1 MGLTIT
7 WLSEKTCQATFLNNP
22 PTQEALA
29 DASNFSIEAQSGVS
43 VTVYRS
49 EPTAGVGTTILHVG
63 PSVYPGA
70 VYIIKFGNEI
80 SLSQVPNNI
89 VPQESLE
96 WSHKMIDVLTEVF
109 GEATQR
115 LSGKPQTFVVS
126 NFKNTDSVLFVETT
140 LGFPPKGKIFV
151 EGKKYSYTEKDA
163 MSFRG
168 ITPHIFYNMGVSP
181 QKMVTCDVDSI
192 FPG

>member
-43 VTVYRS
+43 MTVYRS

-89 VPQESLE
+89 VPQESSE
-96 WSHKMIDVLTEVF
+96 WSHKMIDALTEAF
-109 GEATQR
+109 GEAVQR
-115 LSGKPQTFVVS
+115 FSGKPQTFVVS

-140 LGFPPKGKIFV
+140 LGFPEKGKIFV
-151 EGKKYSYTEKDA
+151 GGKKYSYTEKDA

-168 ITPHIFYNMGVSP
+168 IVSDIFYNTGVFP
-181 QKMVTCDVDSI
+181 QTMVTCDVDSI
-192 FPG
+192 FPS